1 MPNALASQVFVP
13 RDPILIVED
22 NEMNREMLSR
32 RLRRKGFVVLEAAD
46 ATSGLMI
53 ARSQPVGVI
62 LMDMSLPEI
71 DGWTA
76 TRMLKADAATRPIP
90 VMALTAHAMIQD
102 RDAALAAGC
111 DDFETKPIDF
121 ERLVDKIHPP
131 DCREDSMTTIHGRVL
146 VVDDNAANRQM
157 LMRRLERRGFEIAE
171 AEDGPAA
178 LHYLATQPCDMVLLD
193 LEMPTMDG
201 MEVLARIRK
210 TWEPDAL
217 PGHHRDVP

>member
-1 MPNALASQVFVP
+1 MPNALATRLPVP
-13 RDPILIVED
+13 ADPVLLVED

-53 ARSQPVGVI
+53 ARSQRVGVI

-121 ERLVDKIHPP
+121 ARLVDKITQL
-131 DCREDSMTTIHGRVL
+131 MAARV
-146 VVDDNAANRQM
+146 R
-157 LMRRLERRGFEIAE
+157 
-171 AEDGPAA
+171 
-178 LHYLATQPCDMVLLD
+178 
-193 LEMPTMDG
+193 
-201 MEVLARIRK
+201 
-210 TWEPDAL
+210 
-217 PGHHRDVP
+217 

>member
-1 MPNALASQVFVP
+1 MSDTPTSHRAEP
-13 RDPILIVED
+13 TDPVLIVED

-32 RLRRKGFVVLEAAD
+32 RLRRKGFAVLEAAD

-53 ARSQPVGVI
+53 ARSRSIGVI

-90 VMALTAHAMIQD
+90 VMALTAHAMVQD

-121 ERLVDKIHPP
+121 DRLIDKITHL
-131 DCREDSMTTIHGRVL
+131 M
-146 VVDDNAANRQM
+146 AART
-157 LMRRLERRGFEIAE
+157 R
-171 AEDGPAA
+171 
-178 LHYLATQPCDMVLLD
+178 
-193 LEMPTMDG
+193 
-201 MEVLARIRK
+201 
-210 TWEPDAL
+210 
-217 PGHHRDVP
+217 

>member
-1 MPNALASQVFVP
+1 MSSAPIAPVP
-13 RDPILIVED
+13 ADPVLIVED

-32 RLRRKGFVVLEAAD
+32 RLKRKGFVVLEAAD

-76 TRMLKADAATRPIP
+76 TRMLKADAATKPIP
-90 VMALTAHAMIQD
+90 VMALTAHAMVQD

-121 ERLVDKIHPP
+121 ERLVEKIHNL
-131 DCREDSMTTIHGRVL
+131 M
-146 VVDDNAANRQM
+146 AAR
-157 LMRRLERRGFEIAE
+157 
-171 AEDGPAA
+171 
-178 LHYLATQPCDMVLLD
+178 
-193 LEMPTMDG
+193 
-201 MEVLARIRK
+201 AR
-210 TWEPDAL
+210 
-217 PGHHRDVP
+217 

>member
-1 MPNALASQVFVP
+1 MSDALAHHVP
-13 RDPILIVED
+13 VPGHPVLIVED

-32 RLRRKGFVVLEAAD
+32 RLRRKGYVVLEAAD
-46 ATSGLMI
+46 ATAALGI
-53 ARSQPVGVI
+53 ARAQPVGVI

-121 ERLVDKIHPP
+121 ERLVAKINHLLAV
-131 DCREDSMTTIHGRVL
+131 RV
-146 VVDDNAANRQM
+146 R
-157 LMRRLERRGFEIAE
+157 
-171 AEDGPAA
+171 
-178 LHYLATQPCDMVLLD
+178 
-193 LEMPTMDG
+193 
-201 MEVLARIRK
+201 
-210 TWEPDAL
+210 
-217 PGHHRDVP
+217 

>member
-1 MPNALASQVFVP
+1 MSSAPITSVP
-13 RDPILIVED
+13 ADPVLIVED

-32 RLRRKGFVVLEAAD
+32 RLKRKGFVVLEAAD

-76 TRMLKADAATRPIP
+76 TRMLKADAATKPIP
-90 VMALTAHAMIQD
+90 VMALTAHAMVQD

-121 ERLVDKIHPP
+121 ERLVEKIHNL
-131 DCREDSMTTIHGRVL
+131 M
-146 VVDDNAANRQM
+146 AAR
-157 LMRRLERRGFEIAE
+157 
-171 AEDGPAA
+171 
-178 LHYLATQPCDMVLLD
+178 
-193 LEMPTMDG
+193 
-201 MEVLARIRK
+201 AR
-210 TWEPDAL
+210 
-217 PGHHRDVP
+217 